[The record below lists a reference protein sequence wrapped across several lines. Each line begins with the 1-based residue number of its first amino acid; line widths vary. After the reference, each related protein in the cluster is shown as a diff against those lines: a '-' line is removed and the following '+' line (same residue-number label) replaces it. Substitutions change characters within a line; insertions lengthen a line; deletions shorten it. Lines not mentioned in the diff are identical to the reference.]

1 MLEEKTDNLHEAD
14 GNLAIDSN
22 ETIQPDTQV
31 LEETTIAEPSGS
43 ETSEEII
50 ETLETVSDGDS
61 SHSEQEKQTTTA
73 SENQSIAAVDTPI
86 VAEIETIESNDN
98 KIVEQIEENSQTL
111 ADGELTTNTTIIDA
125 IVDTNAEESED
136 ETLKERHAIPMLDY
150 DALSLELLVEKLKNL
165 VTNEKVMSV
174 KDHVEEI
181 KKSFLAKYH
190 HLLEEK
196 KEEFLAENQDT
207 NEEFQYHS
215 PLKTKFDQFYSLY
228 RDNKNAHFKSLQT
241 NLKLNLENRLVI
253 VEELKELINPQENI
267 KDTLK
272 QFNDLRE
279 RWKNAGPIPKDK
291 YNHVWNNYHFHVE
304 NFYDYLHLDR
314 EARDLDFK
322 HNLEQKQKIISRVEE
337 LVNEADVNKAFR
349 ELQDLHKIWKEDI
362 GPVSREHRDEIWN
375 KFSDLTKQMHDKRE
389 VLFEKLRGTELENLD
404 RKKRNYCQN
413 RSLSYRKSKFTFP
426 MVGSN

>member
-136 ETLKERHAIPMLDY
+136 ETLKERHAIP
-150 DALSLELLVEKLKNL
+150 
-165 VTNEKVMSV
+165 
-174 KDHVEEI
+174 I
-181 KKSFLAKYH
+181 
-190 HLLEEK
+190 
-196 KEEFLAENQDT
+196 Q
-207 NEEFQYHS
+207 
-215 PLKTKFDQFYSLY
+215 
-228 RDNKNAHFKSLQT
+228 
-241 NLKLNLENRLVI
+241 
-253 VEELKELINPQENI
+253 
-267 KDTLK
+267 
-272 QFNDLRE
+272 
-279 RWKNAGPIPKDK
+279 
-291 YNHVWNNYHFHVE
+291 
-304 NFYDYLHLDR
+304 
-314 EARDLDFK
+314 
-322 HNLEQKQKIISRVEE
+322 
-337 LVNEADVNKAFR
+337 
-349 ELQDLHKIWKEDI
+349 
-362 GPVSREHRDEIWN
+362 
-375 KFSDLTKQMHDKRE
+375 
-389 VLFEKLRGTELENLD
+389 RGT
-404 RKKRNYCQN
+404 R
-413 RSLSYRKSKFTFP
+413 P
-426 MVGSN
+426 